1 MSFQPVIQLVK
12 VPRDS
17 KSFYFQDNTISY
29 PTNPVGWGAPNAPGS
44 SVAITTIWG
53 ENQPYGEEPVP
64 ATEVTGLLSGQ
75 VQVKVP
81 MPDGVNTIRALYGMH
96 DYLNMQVAED
106 RLSFTSDSDLGN
118 ILDSIVGINIDNS
131 FPVRIKAIN
140 GITVELEAPL
150 PGTAD
155 TYTEVYKY
163 WPAELRILVINCGE
177 SKIVD
182 AIAHLPVRA
191 DRCNHSIYILDDI
204 LLKISAQIT
213 FDCGNFSKAHEA
225 ARIICGNQ
233 PYVTTPNCQSC
244 G

>member
-17 KSFYFQDNTISY
+17 KSYYFQDNTVAY
-29 PTNPVGWGAPNAPGS
+29 PTNPTGWGAENAPAS
-44 SVAITTIWG
+44 SADITIIWG

-64 ATEVTGLLSGQ
+64 ATGVIGLLSGQ

-81 MPDGVNTIRALYGMH
+81 MPDGANTIRVFYGLQT
-96 DYLNMQVAED
+96 YLNMQVADD
-106 RLSFTSDSDLGN
+106 RLSFTSDSDLEN
-118 ILDSIVGINIDNS
+118 ILDSIAALNIDS
-131 FPVRIKAIN
+131 SYPIRIKAID
-140 GITVELEAPL
+140 GITVELESPL
-150 PGTAD
+150 PGTEN
-155 TYTEVYKY
+155 TYVEVYKY
-163 WPAELRILVINCGE
+163 WYAELKILVVNCGE

-191 DRCNHSIYILDDI
+191 DRCDRSLDILDDI

-213 FDCGNFSKAHEA
+213 FDCGNYSKAHEA
-225 ARIICGNQ
+225 ARLICGNQ
-233 PYVTTPNCQSC
+233 PYTTSNCQC